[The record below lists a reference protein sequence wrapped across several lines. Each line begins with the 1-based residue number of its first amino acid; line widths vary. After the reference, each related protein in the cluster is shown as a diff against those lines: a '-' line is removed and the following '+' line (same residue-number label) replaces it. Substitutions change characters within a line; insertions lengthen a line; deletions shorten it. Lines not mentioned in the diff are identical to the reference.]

1 MPNGDILD
9 ILKDRISTELGKKR
23 ISSANKTQLE
33 VLQLFVTYLE
43 DDHTKVAAMWSVFKP
58 MAWGMSIA
66 SVTFIG
72 MLVSGKVEILIK

>member
-43 DDHTKVAAMWSVFKP
+43 MTIQRLRPCGQSLNLWRGECQLPPSP
-58 MAWGMSIA
+58 
-66 SVTFIG
+66 
-72 MLVSGKVEILIK
+72 L